1 MFLSLALIFAG
12 MNKVFAQ
19 PYTPPHTTDPAY
31 LGGAAECVPA
41 VPLNC
46 VTDAGALNPLPGE
59 TYTYAIKGEG
69 ATAITGVQ
77 WFVYNATATT
87 AGGNG
92 PNIIV
97 NGSIETAVTNRE
109 KVGFSQFLLSA
120 EGHYGE
126 MTPVT
131 GTPLPTDGEVP
142 FTIDLSWNSFDGLA
156 NEILLVAYVEGD
168 CADNIEIYRIQPA
181 FSFTLDIA
189 GLMPDGKLN
198 RTGDGSAGDPYV
210 YSNAYECVSPVWSAT
225 FSPGD
230 PDYLTMDYGANYVFF
245 VVNAANFVHSW
256 QPTFTA
262 THSGGSTISEIAWAY
277 EGTSAIPTDWHVA
290 DETTGIAEAVNVQET
305 DADAVGAGG
314 ECIVVRVLVEHGNV
328 ENDVA
333 SSVFLTVNGIM
344 YDAAEEST
352 DKYSNTLL
360 ADLDEPTSG
369 GTACEHDEDA
379 DKAEYVL
386 TPRPTITTDTE
397 PGDATPAPF
406 VPKNHPV
413 TP

>member
-1 MFLSLALIFAG
+1 MMFLSLALIFAG

-87 AGGNG
+87 AGGYG

-97 NGSIETAVTNRE
+97 DGVLAALSNAEP
-109 KVGFSQFLLSA
+109 VGGQFLLSA
-120 EGHYGE
+120 EDHYGF
-126 MTPVT
+126 MTPTPTTETPVPT
-131 GTPLPTDGEVP
+131 GGEVP

-189 GLMPDGKLN
+189 SLMPNGSLN
-198 RTGDGSAGDPYV
+198 ATRDGDGNPLV
-210 YSNAYECVSPVWSAT
+210 ISNAEECVSPVWSAT
-225 FSPGD
+225 YDPID
-230 PDYLTMDYGANYVFF
+230 PDSLTMDYGANYVFF
-245 VVNAANFVHSW
+245 TVTAANFVHSW
-256 QPTFTA
+256 QPTFSA
-262 THSGGSTISEIAWAY
+262 THSGTPSSSITEIAWATPADAAS
-277 EGTSAIPTDWHVA
+277 ETGTWHYA
-290 DETTGIAEAVNVQET
+290 DETTGAYDPVTIQASGAN
-305 DADAVGAGG
+305 AVGADG
-314 ECIVVRVLVEHGNV
+314 ECIIVRVLVEHGNV
-328 ENDVA
+328 ENNVA

-344 YDAAEEST
+344 YDAAEEENT

-369 GTACEHDEDA
+369 GTACEHVEDA
-379 DKAEYVL
+379 DTAEYVL
-386 TPRPTITTDTE
+386 TPRPAITTDTE

-406 VPKNHPV
+406 VPKN
-413 TP
+413 